1 MMKRRILSTL
11 LAAGMA
17 LTLVACGSPD
27 SSQSSAP
34 SQSPDLPP
42 VEDLTGVDTSAIP
55 GVEDG
60 VLTVGCLLYTS
71 CRTRSWCPGTR
82 G

>member
-34 SQSPDLPP
+34 SQSPDLPHGN
-42 VEDLTGVDTSAIP
+42 TQMT
-55 GVEDG
+55 
-60 VLTVGCLLYTS
+60 
-71 CRTRSWCPGTR
+71 
-82 G
+82 

>member
-34 SQSPDLPP
+34 SQSPDLLP

-60 VLTVGCLLYTS
+60 VLTVGME
-71 CRTRSWCPGTR
+71 
-82 G
+82 

>member
-27 SSQSSAP
+27 SS
-34 SQSPDLPP
+34 P
-42 VEDLTGVDTSAIP
+42 VLRP
-55 GVEDG
+55 Q
-60 VLTVGCLLYTS
+60 
-71 CRTRSWCPGTR
+71 PKP
-82 G
+82 